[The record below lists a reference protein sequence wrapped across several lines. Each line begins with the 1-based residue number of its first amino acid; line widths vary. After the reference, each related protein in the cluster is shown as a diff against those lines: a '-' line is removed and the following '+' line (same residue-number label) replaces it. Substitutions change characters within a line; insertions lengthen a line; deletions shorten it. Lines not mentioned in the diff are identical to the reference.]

1 VRPLQYLRPEN
12 PEAAVA
18 AMHSAPGGAYLAG
31 GTNLVDHLKLGVTAP
46 DLLVDISRLPLDG
59 IEPTADGGVRIG
71 ATVSNTDLAVHPTL
85 RDLYP
90 GLSQALLSGASAQ
103 IRNAATV
110 GGNLLQRT
118 RCVYF
123 RDPTTPCNKRDP
135 GSGCAALGGFN
146 RQHAVLGG
154 SDRCVATH
162 PSDMA
167 VAMVALDAVVV
178 VLGTTGERH
187 IPLEEFYR
195 LPGDDP
201 QSDTVL
207 DHDDLV
213 VAVELPP
220 PQNAV
225 ACYRKVRDRA
235 SYAFA
240 LVSVA
245 ADLTVSA
252 GTVTGCRLAYGGVAT
267 RPWRAHRAEEV
278 VLGHAP
284 DDTTFAAAADAELAD
299 ARPLDGNAF
308 KVPLLRRTTVAVLRD
323 LTARATRE
331 ERS

>member
-1 VRPLQYLRPEN
+1 MKPLQYTRPED

-18 AMHSAPGGAYLAG
+18 VMHSRPDGVYLAG

-46 DLLVDISRLPLDG
+46 GLLVDISRLPLDG

-71 ATVSNTDLAVHPTL
+71 AITSNTDLAVHPAI
-85 RDLYP
+85 RERYP
-90 GLSQALLSGASAQ
+90 ALSRALLSGASAQ

-123 RDPTTPCNKRDP
+123 RDATTPCNKRDP
-135 GSGCAALGGFN
+135 GSGCAALGGYN

-178 VLGTTGERH
+178 VLGATGERR
-187 IPLEEFYR
+187 IPLEELYR
-195 LPGDDP
+195 LPGDEP
-201 QSDTVL
+201 ETDTVL
-207 DHDDLV
+207 DRDDLV

-225 ACYRKVRDRA
+225 AGYRKVRDRA

-245 ADLTVSA
+245 ADLTVSD
-252 GTVTGCRLAYGGVAT
+252 GTVTGCRLAYGGVGT

-278 VLGHAP
+278 VLGSAP
-284 DDTTFAAAADAELAD
+284 DDATFAAAAAAELAA

-308 KVPLLRRTTVAVLRD
+308 KVPLLCWTSVAVLRE
-323 LTARATRE
+323 LTELATRK
-331 ERS
+331 ERT